1 MFAWMTYLNDVEDGG
16 CTYFPNFDLRFKP
29 KKGTTLIWP
38 SDWTHIHCGEV
49 VNSGEK
55 YIING
60 WFELT

>member
-38 SDWTHIHCGEV
+38 SDWTHTHCGEV